1 MSPQPKG
8 MLEMR
13 KSIKLTA
20 FATMMVAGLATTA
33 LYAQEAQT
41 PDKQSPMMEHD
52 GNSGMG
58 DMQGMMGMMK
68 MMSQMGPMMEQCTE
82 MMAAM
87 TDHMPQPSDK

>member
-1 MSPQPKG
+1 MSPQQKG

-58 DMQGMMGMMK
+58 DMQGMMGMGGMH
-68 MMSQMGPMMEQCTE
+68 MNPMMMNP
-82 MMAAM
+82 MMM
-87 TDHMPQPSDK
+87 HGM

>member
-1 MSPQPKG
+1 
-8 MLEMR
+8 MR

-20 FATMMVAGLATTA
+20 IATMMVAGLATTA
-33 LYAQEAQT
+33 LYAQESQT
-41 PDKQSPMMEHD
+41 PDMQSPMMEHD

-58 DMQGMMGMMK
+58 DMQGMMK

>member
-68 MMSQMGPMMEQCTE
+68 MMIRMIVVTMLLMLIVGMVRKKQLVQT
-82 MMAAM
+82 
-87 TDHMPQPSDK
+87 

>member
-1 MSPQPKG
+1 
-8 MLEMR
+8 MR

-68 MMSQMGPMMEQCTE
+68 MMRQMGPMMEQCTE